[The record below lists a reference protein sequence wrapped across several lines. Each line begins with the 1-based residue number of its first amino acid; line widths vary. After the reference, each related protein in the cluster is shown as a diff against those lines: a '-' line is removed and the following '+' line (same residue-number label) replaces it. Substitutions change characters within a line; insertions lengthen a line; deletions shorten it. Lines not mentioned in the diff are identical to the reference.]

1 MSDLLPRLIVLAL
14 GGAIAPSLLL
24 LTILFWDSRL
34 EFSILGFSKASL
46 PNATALGLGYFPIC
60 TTLGVA
66 GLTLFVEAAG
76 LRAPETRGGDAGAR
90 KMIESRPQRA

>member
-1 MSDLLPRLIVLAL
+1 MSDLLPQLIVLAL

-46 PNATALGLGYFPIC
+46 PNATALGLGYFAV
-60 TTLGVA
+60 LRGD
-66 GLTLFVEAAG
+66 GY
-76 LRAPETRGGDAGAR
+76 LRANPLRRGSWSEGTRGR
-90 KMIESRPQRA
+90 EEVTQERER

>member
-14 GGAIAPSLLL
+14 GGAIAPPLLL

-46 PNATALGLGYFPIC
+46 PNATALGLGYFAVLRSDGY
-60 TTLGVA
+60 LGA
-66 GLTLFVEAAG
+66 NP
-76 LRAPETRGGDAGAR
+76 LRRGGGQSEGTGGR
-90 KMIESRPQRA
+90 EEVTQERER